1 MKVSKDEV
9 LYTANLAKLKIN
21 ENEIDSFIEQMTQYL
36 SYANNLSEVNT
47 DDIDPLSHVLE
58 IENVLREDVVKEGL
72 NIEEALKNAPEKED
86 RCFKV
91 PKML

>member
-21 ENEIDSFIEQMTQYL
+21 DDEIDSFSEQMTQYL
-36 SYANNLSEVNT
+36 SYANNLNEVDT
-47 DDIDPLSHVLE
+47 DDIEPLSHVLE
-58 IENVLREDVVKEGL
+58 VENVLREDEVKEGL
-72 NIEEALKNAPEKED
+72 TIEEALKNAPEKED